1 MTKALE
7 KGKAVAAGLISSLK
21 QTLVELLSA
30 LSHGDLDRLV
40 SLVKDGS
47 PLELFIDRLLVVV
60 FWVLLVLP
68 LILVPVYYLSLGL
81 LR

>member
-1 MTKALE
+1 MKAVE
-7 KGKAVAAGLISSLK
+7 KGRATAAGLVSSLR

-30 LSHGDLDRLV
+30 LSHGDLDKLV

-47 PLELFIDRLLVVV
+47 PLELFIDRLLSVV
-60 FWVLLVLP
+60 FWVLLVMP